1 MRRLM
6 VVALVLA
13 GAFPA
18 VPGHARAGYRIPPD
32 NPFVNTAGARGEV
45 YVYGLRNPWRW
56 SFDARTGAMLIADVG
71 GNKREEITFLRSGAI
86 SGANL
91 GWNCFEGTF
100 VQRGCRA
107 PNYFPPTHQFHS
119 GPDVIIGGYV
129 VHDPALPSF
138 RGRYLYGRYQSGV
151 YALDATASGRA
162 ARTGAEV
169 EDLTSFGLDE
179 PAIST
184 RALTTVRSTG
194 SLRGRARSR

>member
-1 MRRLM
+1 
-6 VVALVLA
+6 
-13 GAFPA
+13 
-18 VPGHARAGYRIPPD
+18 
-32 NPFVNTAGARGEV
+32 
-45 YVYGLRNPWRW
+45 
-56 SFDARTGAMLIADVG
+56 
-71 GNKREEITFLRSGAI
+71 
-86 SGANL
+86 
-91 GWNCFEGTF
+91 
-100 VQRGCRA
+100 
-107 PNYFPPTHQFHS
+107 
-119 GPDVIIGGYV
+119 VIIGGYV